1 MKSALIAVNFIGF
14 IHFLWD
20 DIDLLNEMGYKVYV
34 TADNGK
40 NETDTLQ
47 MIAER
52 NATFIDV
59 KIDSKSPIT
68 KNNIKAFFFYKK
80 LFLKYHFDLIHCHT
94 PIVGLI
100 VRLAARQ
107 QRKKGTIVIYTTH
120 GLAFTHL
127 SSKKEYF
134 IYHTIESF
142 ASRYCDGIITINKED
157 YENAKNLHCKNV
169 FHINGV
175 GVNIQKYANVKVDK
189 EEYRKKLGIAV
200 NKIMVLS
207 IGELSIRKNHQ
218 VVVEAI
224 SCLPHKEKYV
234 FAICGR
240 EMTEGGTAEVIRRM
254 AKDLNVA
261 VVLLGFRHDI
271 AEVIHCADIG
281 AIPSIREGLGL
292 AGIETLSVGIPLVG
306 SDVQGIR
313 EYIINGETGFL
324 CNPWD
329 IDGYAKAIQKL
340 SDKDLRIKMRPF
352 CLDIVKKFDKKVSI
366 EQRRRIYK
374 ILLGNKR

>member
-1 MKSALIAVNFIGF
+1 MKQALIAVNFIGF

-47 MIAER
+47 MLTER
-52 NATFIDV
+52 KVTFIDV
-59 KIDSKSPIT
+59 RIDSKSPFT
-68 KNNIKAFFFYKK
+68 KNNIKAFLFYRR
-80 LFLKYHFDLIHCHT
+80 LFYQNHFNVIHCHT

-107 QRKKGTIVIYTTH
+107 QRKLGTKVIYTTH

-127 SSKKEYF
+127 SSKKEYLV
-134 IYHTIESF
+134 YHTIESF
-142 ASRYCDGIITINKED
+142 ASRFCDGIITINKED
-157 YENAKNLHCKNV
+157 YENARKLHCNQV

-175 GVNIQKYANVKVDK
+175 GVDIKKYSNVKIDRD
-189 EEYRKKLGIAV
+189 EYREKLGIS
-200 NKIMVLS
+200 KGKLMILS

-218 VVVEAI
+218 VIVKAI
-224 SCLPHKEKYV
+224 NCLPHKDDYV

-240 EMTEGGTAEVIRRM
+240 EMTGGGTANVIRQL
-254 AKDLNVA
+254 AKDLNIEVIF
-261 VVLLGFRHDI
+261 LGFRHDI

-313 EYIINGETGFL
+313 EYIVNGKTGYL

-329 IDGYAKAIQKL
+329 VNGYAKAIQIL
-340 SDKDLRIKMRPF
+340 SDNDVRKRMKPY
-352 CLDIVKKFDKKVSI
+352 CLNIVKSFDKEVSV
-366 EQRRRIYK
+366 EQRRKIYN
-374 ILLGNKR
+374 ILLEK